1 MRLLPGIILLTV
13 FLSACRKEKPMPE
26 TVDAGSGTVLVL
38 NEGNFMW
45 ANASLDVYQLDS
57 GKLQSNIY
65 QKVNGKPLGDVLQ
78 SGSIINGD
86 VWLVVNN
93 SGKIVV
99 LDSATLKE
107 KYSITGLGSPR
118 YVLRVGDRVW
128 ITDLYA
134 QTLQVRD
141 LTGRQLLSKL
151 HTGSWS
157 EHMVQTGNTVWVACY
172 DGWLRKY
179 DAGLLRK
186 TDSSYIG
193 KGLRWLA
200 KDKNDHIWAL
210 ASYNDSGFS
219 RLQQW
224 SPDGRKRKQFTMP
237 LSGYAS
243 SLCMNA
249 RGDSLY
255 YLANGVYTMSIEDV
269 ALPLKPIYER
279 PGANFYHI
287 ALHPVRNL
295 IFLCDAA
302 DYVSKGKVYFL
313 SAQGKEVGSFSAGI
327 IPSGF
332 VFY

>member
-1 MRLLPGIILLTV
+1 MRILSGILVLTV
-13 FLSACRKEKPMPE
+13 FLSACRKEKPKPE
-26 TVDAGSGTVLVL
+26 VINTGSGTMLVL

-45 ANASLDVYQLDS
+45 ANAGVDLYNLDS
-57 GKLQSNIY
+57 GTMQSNVY
-65 QKVNGKPLGDVLQ
+65 QEVNGKPLGDVLQ

-99 LDSATLKE
+99 LDSLTLKE

-118 YVLRVGDRVW
+118 YAVKAGSNVW
-128 ITDLYA
+128 ISDLYSGKI
-134 QTLQVRD
+134 QVRD
-141 LTGRQLLSKL
+141 ATGKQLLKQI
-151 HTGSWS
+151 HTGSWT
-157 EHMVQTGNTVWVACY
+157 EQMVATGDLVWVACY

-179 DAGLLRK
+179 HAADFNII
-186 TDSSYIG
+186 DSCYVG
-193 KGLRWLA
+193 KGLRWISR
-200 KDKNDHIWAL
+200 DKNNRIWAL
-210 ASYNDSGFS
+210 ASFNDSGYS

-224 SPDGRKRKQFTMP
+224 SGNGSKLKAFTMP

-255 YLANGVYTMSIEDV
+255 YLANGLYCMGTEELQ
-269 ALPLKPIYER
+269 LPKNPIFTKQ
-279 PGANFYHI
+279 GANFYHI
-287 ALHPVRNL
+287 ARHPRRNL
-295 IFLCDAA
+295 LLICDAA
-302 DYVSKGKVYFL
+302 DYVSKGKVYML
-313 SAQGKEVGSFSAGI
+313 GTLGNEIRSFTAGI